1 MNFKIVSIFLVSLF
15 IATSCVSPRLFKD
28 EKTRRTESEQK
39 VDDLKASNKDLTEKY
54 NEAKA
59 EFDRMKANY
68 DNVMANSDASDKKYN
83 DLEERYDKLN
93 SQYKS
98 LVKDVENRNKKGD
111 SETQAL
117 LKNIQQMQN
126 DLQEREDKLKELEA
140 SLNETKRNLD
150 LQKLELDQKNADLDA
165 KQAKIDELERI
176 LAAKDSASIALRKKI
191 SDALTGFEGNG
202 LTVERRNGKVYVSM
216 DETLLFKTG
225 SDKVNP
231 RGVKALDKLSEAL
244 ATTEDVNILVEG
256 HTDDVGDANYNW
268 DLSVKRATSV
278 VKIITSNSKIDSKRI
293 TASGRGEFFP
303 VAEGTTKEAR
313 SKNRRTEIILE
324 PNLEKL
330 ENLLN
335 SEAK

>member
-1 MNFKIVSIFLVSLF
+1 MNLKIVSIFLVSLF

-28 EKTRRTESEQK
+28 EKNRRVESEQK
-39 VDDLKASNKDLTEKY
+39 VDNLKDSNKDLTEQY
-54 NEAKA
+54 NETKA
-59 EFDRMKANY
+59 EFDRMKADY
-68 DNVMANSDASDKKYN
+68 DKIMASSNASTQKYN
-83 DLEERYDKLN
+83 DLQERFDKLN

-98 LVKDVENRNKKGD
+98 LVKDVESRIKKGD

-140 SLNETKRNLD
+140 SLNEKMKNLD
-150 LQKLELDQKNADLDA
+150 LMKLEMDQKNSDLQE

-244 ATTEDVNILVEG
+244 ATTEDINILVEG

-278 VKIITSNSKIDSKRI
+278 VKIMLNNKSLAPTKI
-293 TASGRGEFFP
+293 TAAGRGEYMP
-303 VAEGTTKEAR
+303 LVEGTTKEAR
-313 SKNRRTEIILE
+313 AKNRRTEIVLE
-324 PNLEKL
+324 PDFDKL
-330 ENLLN
+330 LDLLN
-335 SEAK
+335 N

>member
-1 MNFKIVSIFLVSLF
+1 MNFKIVSIILALLFLV
-15 IATSCVSPRLFKD
+15 TSCVSPRLFKD

-39 VDDLKASNKDLTEKY
+39 VDDLKASNKDLSEKY

-59 EFDRMKANY
+59 EFDRMKADY
-68 DNVMANSDASDKKYN
+68 DKILANSEASDKKYN

-98 LVKDVENRNKKGD
+98 LVKDVENRIKKGD

-117 LKNIQQMQN
+117 LKNIQKMQN

-140 SLNETKRNLD
+140 SLNETKRSLD
-150 LQKLELDQKNADLDA
+150 LQKLELDQKNADINA
-165 KQAKIDELERI
+165 KQAKIDELEKI
-176 LAAKDSASIALRKKI
+176 LAAKDSASMALRKKI

-244 ATTEDVNILVEG
+244 ATTDNVNILVEG

-278 VKIITSNSKIDSKRI
+278 VKILLNNKNLAPTKVTAAGHGEYMPLVKGTS
-293 TASGRGEFFP
+293 A
-303 VAEGTTKEAR
+303 EAR
-313 SKNRRTEIILE
+313 AKNRRTEIILE
-324 PNLEKL
+324 PKFDKLLEL
-330 ENLLN
+330 INN
-335 SEAK
+335 

>member
-1 MNFKIVSIFLVSLF
+1 MNYKLISIFLVSLF

-28 EKTRRTESEQK
+28 EKNRRVESEQK
-39 VDDLKASNKDLTEKY
+39 VDELKASNKDLTEKY

-59 EFDRMKANY
+59 GFDKMKADY
-68 DNVMANSDASDKKYN
+68 DKVMASSSVSDKKYN
-83 DLEERYDKLN
+83 DLQERFDKLN

-98 LVKDVENRNKKGD
+98 LVKDVENRIKKGD
-111 SETQAL
+111 SETEAL
-117 LKNIQQMQN
+117 LKNVQQMQN
-126 DLQEREDKLKELEA
+126 DLQQREDKLKELEA
-140 SLNETKRNLD
+140 SLNETKKSLD
-150 LQKLELDQKNADLDA
+150 LQKLELEQKNSTLQA
-165 KQAKIDELERI
+165 KQAKIDELERM
-176 LAAKDSASIALRKKI
+176 LAAKDSASMALRKKI

-231 RGVKALDKLSEAL
+231 RGINALNKLSEAL

-278 VKIITSNSKIDSKRI
+278 VKIMLTNKKLLPTRV
-293 TASGRGEFFP
+293 TAAGHGEYMP
-303 VAEGTTKEAR
+303 LVKGTTDEAR
-313 SKNRRTEIILE
+313 AKNRRTEIVLE
-324 PNLEKL
+324 PNFDKL
-330 ENLLN
+330 LNLLN
-335 SEAK
+335 N

>member
-68 DNVMANSDASDKKYN
+68 DKVMANSDASDKKYN

-98 LVKDVENRNKKGD
+98 LVKDVENRIKKGD

-278 VKIITSNSKIDSKRI
+278 VKIMLNNKNLAPTKV
-293 TASGRGEFFP
+293 TAAGHGEYMP
-303 VAEGTTKEAR
+303 LVEGTTPEIRA
-313 SKNRRTEIILE
+313 KNRRTEIVLE
-324 PNLEKL
+324 PNIDQLL
-330 ENLLN
+330 DLLN
-335 SEAK
+335 N